1 MKRWIAPIVIGWI
14 VFFMPLVAQASDD
27 VRLVIYDDV
36 QEVQQVAK
44 TLQIEVEEVYERAG
58 ITVIRADEERLDAF
72 RTTLPRAILQTER
85 HYESNAAEEQELF
98 SAPLIQATRSNTYP
112 YKGRGVRVAVVDSGV
127 DTKHPDLHVHGGYC
141 VHGVNCTQ
149 YRLPYCD
156 NNGHGTHVAGIIA
169 ARENGQGL
177 VGIAPE
183 VELYAVKAMNE
194 FGLGTTRGL
203 VDAVNWTREN
213 KMDIVNLSINT
224 PKSDLALKKVLEE
237 AYRAGVLFVGSA
249 GNNGLEQDPSVTYP
263 AKYDTVIAV
272 SALGDT
278 MRKLP
283 KSAYGPEIEFTA
295 PGSKIFSTYPFEWD
309 FVDGKE
315 DGYTRMSG
323 TSMAAPHVTGV
334 LALYRE
340 RFPEMTNV
348 ELRQHLRRTAKAI
361 GDESEKTHFGY
372 GLVQY
377 RKDVKGSVPLDVKA
391 TKGKAVIQPKDA
403 VLELYAD
410 GRPLKKELEGYIA
423 YGVAGLKAID
433 VESLSLHERQYVQI
447 GEPYYKDVTNNQRFA
462 YAVGYLSAHDQLDGF
477 PDGTFRPH
485 SKLTRAEAV
494 LLIAR
499 ALQLDVADKETEF
512 EDVSEKSKAAGHIAA
527 AVKAGIISGYPD
539 GTFRPSVPMT
549 RAEMAIVLTRAF
561 DLTLDRPVK
570 IKDVHEWMK
579 GYEAIQTLV
588 QHKIAGGYLDGTF
601 RPGAAMTRGDFAIF
615 LARTQEPDFR

>member
-1 MKRWIAPIVIGWI
+1 MKHWIASMIVALT
-14 VFFMPLVAQASDD
+14 VFFLPLDAQAAND

-36 QEVQQVAK
+36 EEVQQVAES
-44 TLQIEVEEVYERAG
+44 LQVQIEEVYESAG
-58 ITVIRADEERLDAF
+58 VTVIRANDEQLETL

-85 HYESNAAEEQELF
+85 QYESNAEGDQELF
-98 SAPLIQATRSNTYP
+98 SAPLIQATQTETYP

-213 KMDIVNLSINT
+213 KMDVVNLSINT
-224 PKSDLALKKVLEE
+224 SKSDLALKKVLED
-237 AYRAGVLFVGSA
+237 AYEAGVLFVGSA
-249 GNNGLEQDPSVTYP
+249 GNNGLESDPSVTYP

-283 KSAYGPEIEFTA
+283 KSAYGPEIEVTA
-295 PGSKIFSTYPFEWD
+295 PGSRIFSTYPLEWD

-340 RFPEMTNV
+340 RFPNMTNV

-377 RKDVKGSVPLDVKA
+377 RKDVKGSVPLDVRA

-403 VLELYAD
+403 VFEVQAD
-410 GRPLKKELEGYIA
+410 GRSITKTLDGYTV
-423 YGVAGLKAID
+423 YGVAGLKPVD
-433 VESLSLHERQYVQI
+433 VQTLSLHERQYVKI
-447 GEPYYKDVTNNQRFA
+447 AEPYYKDVTNNQRFA
-462 YAVGYLSAHDQLDGF
+462 YAVGYLNAHEQLSGF
-477 PDGTFRPH
+477 PDGTFRPY
-485 SKLTRAEAV
+485 STMTRAEAV
-494 LLIAR
+494 LFIAR
-499 ALQLDVADKETEF
+499 ALQLDVEDKDTGF
-512 EDVSEKSKAAGHIAA
+512 DDVSEQSKAAGHIAA
-527 AVKAGIISGYPD
+527 AVKEGIISGYPD
-539 GTFRPSVPMT
+539 GTFRPGVPMT

-561 DLTLDRPVK
+561 DLQLDRPIE

-579 GYEAIQTLV
+579 GYKAIQTLV
-588 QHKIAGGYLDGTF
+588 QNKIAGGYPDGTF

>member
-1 MKRWIAPIVIGWI
+1 MKRWIASIVIGLT
-14 VFFMPLVAQASDD
+14 VFFLPLIAQGSSD

-36 QEVQQVAK
+36 QEVEQVANS
-44 TLQIEVEEVYERAG
+44 LQVQVEEVYESAG
-58 ITVIRADEERLDAF
+58 VTVIRASEEQLDQF
-72 RTTLPRAILQTER
+72 RSTLPRAILQTER
-85 HYESNAAEEQELF
+85 HYEPAAQQEQELF
-98 SAPLIQATRSNTYP
+98 SAPLIQATQSNTYP

-127 DTKHPDLHVHGGYC
+127 DTKHPDLHVQGGYC

-156 NNGHGTHVAGIIA
+156 NNGHGTHVAGVIA

-237 AYRAGVLFVGSA
+237 AYAAGVLFVGSA
-249 GNNGLEQDPSVTYP
+249 GNNGLEKDPSVTYP

-272 SALGDT
+272 SALSDT
-278 MRKLP
+278 LRKLP

-295 PGSKIFSTYPFEWD
+295 PGSRIFSTYPFEWD

-340 RFPEMTNV
+340 RFPNMTNV
-348 ELRQHLRRTAKAI
+348 ELRQYLRRTAKAI
-361 GDESEKTHFGY
+361 GDPSEKTHFGY
-372 GLVQY
+372 GIVQY
-377 RKDVKGSVPLDVKA
+377 RKDVNGSVPLDVTA
-391 TKGKAVIQPKDA
+391 TRGKVVVEPKDS
-403 VLELYAD
+403 VLEMMAD
-410 GRPLKKELEGYIA
+410 NRSLKKGAEGYVA

-433 VESLSLHERQYVQI
+433 VQSVALRERQYVHI
-447 GEPYYKDVTNNQRFA
+447 SEPYYKDVTNQQRFA
-462 YAVGYLSAHDQLDGF
+462 YAVGYLSAHEQLDGF
-477 PDGTFRPH
+477 PDGTFRPY
-485 SKLTRAEAV
+485 STLTRAEAV

-499 ALQLDVADKETEF
+499 ALKLDVNEKETDF
-512 EDVSEKSKAAGHIAA
+512 KDVSEKSKAAGHIAA
-527 AVKAGIISGYPD
+527 AVKEGIISGYPD
-539 GTFRPSVPMT
+539 GTFRPGVPMT

-561 DLTLDRPVK
+561 DLQLDRPIK
-570 IKDVHEWMK
+570 IKDVHDWMK

-588 QHKIAGGYLDGTF
+588 QHKIAGGYPDGTF